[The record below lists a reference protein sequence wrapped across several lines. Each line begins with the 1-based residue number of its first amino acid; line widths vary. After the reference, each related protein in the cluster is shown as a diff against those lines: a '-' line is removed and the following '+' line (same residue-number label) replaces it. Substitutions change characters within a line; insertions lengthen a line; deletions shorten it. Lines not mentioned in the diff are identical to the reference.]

1 VTAVTVRATAVR
13 VRRMSH
19 WRAIPAAHISCSH
32 AVGDHPLG
40 GGRVPAPDQ
49 SERAMQS
56 LRELIS
62 RVRAWRGWRLLR
74 RPAAAQQQATLPFLV
89 TMARPIYREVTAQGV
104 RVYSLCG
111 SCGAQLAASATLCES
126 CAQRRS
132 RSAPNA

>member
-1 VTAVTVRATAVR
+1 
-13 VRRMSH
+13 
-19 WRAIPAAHISCSH
+19 
-32 AVGDHPLG
+32 
-40 GGRVPAPDQ
+40 
-49 SERAMQS
+49 MQS

-62 RVRAWRGWRLLR
+62 RVRSWVGWRRLR
-74 RPAAAQQQATLPFLV
+74 RAMAGPRASSLPFLV
-89 TMARPIYREVTAQGV
+89 TIERPILREVTSHGV